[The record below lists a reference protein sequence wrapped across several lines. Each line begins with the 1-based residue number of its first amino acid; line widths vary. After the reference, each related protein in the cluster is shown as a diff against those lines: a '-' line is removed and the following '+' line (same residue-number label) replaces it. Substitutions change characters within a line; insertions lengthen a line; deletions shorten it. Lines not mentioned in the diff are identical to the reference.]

1 MATGG
6 GTGAGAMMAV
16 ALSVAVFAALAL
28 IVVGIR
34 RLLRGPG
41 ERLRAGLMVGAG
53 VVLLINVWLA
63 APLSL
68 T

>member
-1 MATGG
+1 
-6 GTGAGAMMAV
+6 MMAV